1 VTGDAQTEG
10 LRIHV
15 DPEPR
20 PEELAAIVAA
30 VGQLARHLESQAEP
44 ETSSPTQGRERW
56 ARAGRREVLR
66 MIEGERDC
74 TAL

>member
-1 VTGDAQTEG
+1 VTFDTHSGA
-10 LRIHV
+10 LHILV

-30 VGQLARHLESQAEP
+30 IGQLARELESRAETEAP
-44 ETSSPTQGRERW
+44 SPTQGRDRW

-66 MIEGERDC
+66 PVEWERQS
-74 TAL
+74 